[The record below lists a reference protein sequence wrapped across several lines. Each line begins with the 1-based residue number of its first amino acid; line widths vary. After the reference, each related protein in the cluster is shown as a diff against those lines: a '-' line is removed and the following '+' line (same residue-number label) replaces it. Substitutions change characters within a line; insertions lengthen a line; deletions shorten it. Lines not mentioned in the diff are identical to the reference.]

1 MKLLLAEDTVDLNRV
16 VTAML
21 EHMGYTVDQVY
32 DGEEALSMLM
42 QNGYDGVIL
51 DIMMPKRDGLS
62 VLAEMRR
69 QNIITPVLML
79 TAKAEV
85 DDRVAG
91 LEAGADD
98 YLPKPF
104 AMKELL
110 ARVKAMTRRRT
121 QYSTTNLSYKD
132 LSLNADTLE
141 LSAEN
146 TVRLSIKE
154 FELMQTLIL
163 SAEKELSASYL
174 LGHVWSTEPEADEDT
189 MRLYI
194 AYLRRKLRSVASRV
208 EIEEISENGSYRLSS
223 GSAADRDISD

>member
-1 MKLLLAEDTVDLNRV
+1 MKLLLAEDTADLNRV
-16 VTAML
+16 VTVML
-21 EHMGYTVDQVY
+21 EHAGFTVDSVF
-32 DGEEALSMLM
+32 DGEEALAMLTK
-42 QNGYDGVIL
+42 NGYDGVIL
-51 DIMMPKRDGLS
+51 DIMMPKRDGIS
-62 VLAEMRR
+62 VLREMRGK
-69 QNIITPVLML
+69 NIITPVLML

-121 QYSTTNLSYKD
+121 QYSMDNLTYED
-132 LSLNADTLE
+132 ISLNAETLE

-154 FELMQTLIL
+154 FELMQTLML
-163 SAEKELSASYL
+163 DAEKELSVSYL
-174 LGHVWSTEPEADEDT
+174 LEHVWPAEPEADEDT
-189 MRLYI
+189 IRLYI
-194 AYLRRKLRSVASRV
+194 AYLRRKLQAVASRV
-208 EIEEISENGSYRLSS
+208 QISGDTGAGNYALCRGVCDE
-223 GSAADRDISD
+223 